1 MRVAALFDIHGNLPA
16 LEAVLEEVERENVDR
31 IVVGGDAIL
40 GPMPRETLQ
49 RLLVFERLVQFIHG
63 NCELAVLALMRAK
76 DEAAV
81 TYWGTSSGAPMS
93 EEYRPDFRWN
103 AQQLTEYETVMASW
117 PKTLRLDID
126 GLGSVV
132 FCHGTPRSETEIFT
146 RLSPESALLPIFA
159 PFDGSLVVCGHTH
172 MPFDRMIGA
181 TRVVNPGSVGSPF
194 GAPGAYWALLGPGVD
209 LRRTVYDFERAA
221 ERVRATALPT
231 AEKFADEV
239 LRPRAAEPMLD
250 LFTKAGVK

>member
-16 LEAVLEEVERENVDR
+16 LEAVLEEVEREGVDS
-31 IVVGGDAIL
+31 IVIGGDVIL

-49 RLLVFERLVQFIHG
+49 RLLAFDRPVQFIHG

-81 TYWGTSSGAPMS
+81 TYWGTSSGAPLPA
-93 EEYRPDFRWN
+93 EFRPDFRWN
-103 AQQLTEYETVMASW
+103 AQQLTEYESVIASW
-117 PKTLRLDID
+117 PKTLRLEIE
-126 GLGSVV
+126 GLGPVL

-146 RLSPESALLPIFA
+146 RLSPESALLPIFT
-159 PFDGSLVVCGHTH
+159 PLDVSLVLCGHTH

-194 GAPGAYWALLGPGVD
+194 GEPGAYWALLGPGVD

-221 ERVRATALPT
+221 ERVRATALPS
-231 AEKFADEV
+231 AGKYADEV
-239 LRPRAAEPMLD
+239 LCPPAAEPKLE